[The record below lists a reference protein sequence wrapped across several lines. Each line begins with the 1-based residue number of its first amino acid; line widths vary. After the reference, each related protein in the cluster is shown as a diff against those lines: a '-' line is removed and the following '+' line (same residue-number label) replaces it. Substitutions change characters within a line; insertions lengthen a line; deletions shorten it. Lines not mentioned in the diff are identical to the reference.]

1 MAKKLSKKKST
12 PIQPKKKIVTKTSS
26 SSKTKMVAPKN
37 AVYAVGRRKTASAR
51 VKLFPGKQ
59 EILVNGRPASKYWPS
74 ASQKVRYQLPFKVTN
89 TLTSYTAT
97 VKVYGSGLNGQ
108 VDAFVHAV
116 ARAFD
121 KIDSEK
127 YRPLLKTEK
136 LLTRDPRMKE
146 TRKVGRGGKARFK
159 KQSPKR

>member
-1 MAKKLSKKKST
+1 MAKKLTKKKST
-12 PIQPKKKIVTKTSS
+12 PVQPKKKTVVKVKSNQP
-26 SSKTKMVAPKN
+26 KMVVPKN
-37 AVYAVGRRKTASAR
+37 AVYALGRRKTASAR

-59 EILVNGRPASKYWPS
+59 EILVNGQPASQYWQS
-74 ASQKVRYQLPFKVTN
+74 AAQKVRYELPFKLTN
-89 TLTSYTAT
+89 TLGKYTAT

-108 VDAFVHAV
+108 VDAFVHGV

-127 YRPLLKTEK
+127 YRPLLKKEG

>member
-1 MAKKLSKKKST
+1 MAKKLSKKKSN
-12 PIQPKKKIVTKTSS
+12 PIQPKKKVVVKTAST
-26 SSKTKMVAPKN
+26 KTKMVAPKG
-37 AVYAVGRRKTASAR
+37 AIYAVGRRKTASAR

-59 EILVNGRPASKYWPS
+59 EILVNGQPVSKYWPLV
-74 ASQKVRYQLPFKVTN
+74 SQKVRYELPFKVTN
-89 TLTSYTAT
+89 TLKTHTAT
-97 VKVYGSGLNGQ
+97 VKVYGSGVNGQ

-121 KIDSEK
+121 KLDSEK
-127 YRPLLKTEK
+127 YRPLLRKEG
-136 LLTRDPRMKE
+136 LLTRDSRMKE

>member
-12 PIQPKKKIVTKTSS
+12 PIQPKKKTTPKAS
-26 SSKTKMVAPKN
+26 SSKVKMVAPKD

-51 VKLFPGKQ
+51 VKIFPGKQ
-59 EILVNGRPASKYWPS
+59 EILVNGKPISQYWQS
-74 ASQKVRYQLPFKVTN
+74 ASQKVRYELPFKVTK
-89 TLTSYTAT
+89 TLGSYTAT
-97 VKVYGSGLNGQ
+97 VKVSGSGLNGQ

-121 KIDSEK
+121 KIDSKK

-136 LLTRDPRMKE
+136 LLTRDSRMKE

>member
-12 PIQPKKKIVTKTSS
+12 PVQPKKKIVVKSS
-26 SSKTKMVAPKN
+26 SSTKEKMVAPKD
-37 AVYAVGRRKTASAR
+37 AVYAIGRRKTASAR

-59 EILVNGRPASKYWPS
+59 EILVNGQPASKYWPS

-89 TLTSYTAT
+89 TLNSYTAT

-121 KIDSEK
+121 KIDSKK
-127 YRPLLKTEK
+127 YRPLLKK
-136 LLTRDPRMKE
+136 DSLLTRDSRMKE

>member
-1 MAKKLSKKKST
+1 MAKKLSKKKSN
-12 PIQPKKKIVTKTSS
+12 PIQPKKKIVTKSSTS
-26 SSKTKMVAPKN
+26 KKEMVAPKD
-37 AVYAVGRRKTASAR
+37 AIYAVGRRKTASAR
-51 VKLFPGKQ
+51 VKIFPGKQ
-59 EILVNGRPASKYWPS
+59 EILVNGRPVSKYWPL
-74 ASQKVRYQLPFKVTN
+74 ASQKARYELPFKVTN
-89 TLTSYTAT
+89 TLKTYTAT
-97 VKVYGSGLNGQ
+97 VKVYGSGINGQ

-121 KIDSEK
+121 KIDSKK
-127 YRPLLKTEK
+127 YRPLLRKEK